1 MLTGLIIACEDVA
14 GGAGLRAELP
24 VAGQTVLEQQARLL
38 IEAGA
43 ERIIAIAERL
53 PQGLAAASARLRR
66 DGIVIEILRRVD
78 EVAQRLR
85 PDDRLLVMGD
95 GVVTDT
101 GAAERLLEAAPPA
114 ILTIPDAPD
123 TRAWELIDASARWA
137 GLLLVDG
144 ELVRR
149 TARMLGDWD
158 LQSTLL
164 RNAVQ
169 AGAERVPLE
178 PGPLLAQ
185 VADPATALATEQA
198 ISQAAVRRPT
208 GLLDRWVFDPIARAL
223 APRAMAAMIDPAWL
237 RGGAS
242 ALLMLAALS
251 FIGGWRWPGL
261 VLAMLSG
268 PVDVL
273 GRHLGALT
281 MRLRKD
287 HRRWMQ
293 LRYGAASAALLA
305 LGWNLRDFGWGTLV
319 LAAATLGGMTALLG
333 HQRWIGK
340 PTRRPGWL
348 AEPDLLI
355 WLFAPFAAFGWW
367 PTGLAAQAALAFA
380 SLLAVQRLTR
390 RQS

>member
-24 VAGQTVLEQQARLL
+24 VAGQTVLEQQARVLA
-38 IEAGA
+38 EAGA
-43 ERIIAIAERL
+43 ERTIVIAQQL
-53 PQGLAAASARLRR
+53 PQGLAAGLARLRR
-66 DGIVIEILRRVD
+66 DGLVVEVLRRVD
-78 EVAQRLR
+78 DVAQRLR
-85 PDDRLLVMGD
+85 PDDRLLMLGD
-95 GVVTDT
+95 GIVTDT
-101 GAAERLLEAAPPA
+101 AAAERLLQASAPA
-114 ILTIPDAPD
+114 ILTIPDAPE
-123 TRAWELIDASARWA
+123 TREWELIDASARWA
-137 GLLLVDG
+137 GMLLVDG

-178 PGPLLAQ
+178 RGPLLAQ
-185 VADPATALATEQA
+185 VADSAAALAAEQA
-198 ISQAAVRRPT
+198 ISQAAARRPA
-208 GLLDRWVFDPIARAL
+208 GLLDRYVFDPLARAL

-242 ALLMLAALS
+242 GLLMLAAIT
-251 FIGGWRWPGL
+251 FMAGWRWPGL

-273 GRHLGALT
+273 GRHLAGLT

-287 HRRWMQ
+287 HRRWTQ
-293 LRYGAASAALLA
+293 LRHGAASAALLA
-305 LGWNLRDFGWGTLV
+305 LGWNTRDFGWGTLA
-319 LAAATLGGMTALLG
+319 LAAATLGGMTALLE
-333 HQRWIGK
+333 HERWIGR
-340 PTRRPGWL
+340 PQRRPAWL

-355 WLFAPFAAFGWW
+355 WLLVPFAVLGWW
-367 PTGLAAQAALAFA
+367 PAGLAAQAALAFG
-380 SLLAVQRLTR
+380 SLLTVQRLTR
-390 RQS
+390 RQP